1 MNDLIV
7 KIKIYLNHRL
17 KKNLDRLNHIYSVL
31 KMALLLGEIY
41 QVDLEK
47 ITIAALLHDV
57 TKYDNLDQSKA
68 MLETKM
74 GQKALNDVPTGCLHA
89 YSAGLLAKEHF
100 HISDQ
105 DIINAII
112 YHCSGRKAMS
122 LLEQIIFV
130 SDYIEETRTFVDE
143 SLRTLAKKDID
154 LATRIIF
161 QQTINYL
168 QNNKRYVSPLTIE
181 ALAYYKNKTEAMNEH
196 FS

>member
-1 MNDLIV
+1 
-7 KIKIYLNHRL
+7 
-17 KKNLDRLNHIYSVL
+17 
-31 KMALLLGEIY
+31 MALILGEIY
-41 QVDLEK
+41 QVNLDR
-47 ITIAALLHDV
+47 ISIAALLHDA
-57 TKYDNLDQSKA
+57 TKYDEMNQTQD
-68 MLETKM
+68 MLEAKM
-74 GQKALNDVPTGCLHA
+74 GPEALKDVPIGCLHA
-89 YSAGLLAKEHF
+89 YSAGLLGKEYF

-105 DIINAII
+105 DIINAIN

-143 SLRTLAKKDID
+143 SLRTIAKKDID

-168 QNNKRYVSPLTIE
+168 QKNKRYVSPLTIE
-181 ALAYYKNKTEAMNEH
+181 ALAYYKNKTEVMNEH